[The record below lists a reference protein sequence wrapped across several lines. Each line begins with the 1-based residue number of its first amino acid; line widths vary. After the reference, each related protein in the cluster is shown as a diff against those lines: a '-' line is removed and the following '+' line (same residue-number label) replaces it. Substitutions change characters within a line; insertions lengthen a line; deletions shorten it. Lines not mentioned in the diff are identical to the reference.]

1 MNRTTT
7 GASGA
12 PPEAGSNPQG
22 VGLSGSMGTFRVF
35 ALVMAFVSPLV
46 AVSGWIAI
54 LIAFG
59 GAGAPMMM
67 LVATVLVTIFSLGF
81 VAMGHHMPNPGA
93 FYSYV
98 AASLGR
104 VTGLG
109 AGLIAITTYIL
120 LGLSAFTFFGVAGSS
135 FVARELHGPDIS
147 WYWYALAVW
156 IVVSIFGYLHVEVS
170 AKVLLVAMALEIVV
184 VVVFDLTVFGRG
196 GGSPTGSVSLE
207 PFSWHSLTSGSW
219 GLGLLFAILLF
230 NGFEGTAAFREEV
243 RDPARTIGR
252 ATLFVVVF
260 VGIFYCI
267 ASWAMISYFGMGTA
281 VELATTDPVGM
292 FATALGG
299 SVGDW
304 LVDVASVLLLT
315 SIFAG
320 LVSIHSILSRYI
332 YSLGVDRVLPRKL
345 GVVHPKHN
353 SPAIA
358 SIVASVLFVVIEL
371 PFVLAGANPSML
383 YGQLGGTGGYAY
395 LLLFT
400 LVSLAVLVYFWR
412 QRGSH
417 SVNVWVAFVA
427 PAASMV
433 GMGTLLIV
441 AIVNFSTLT
450 GGSGALAVIL
460 QASIWGSGLIGIV
473 LALVYRAKR
482 PDTYARIG
490 RRNVAAAPV
499 GAAAPTGSGG
509 PGPDLAA
516 AQAVPEPRQG

>member
-1 MNRTTT
+1 
-7 GASGA
+7 
-12 PPEAGSNPQG
+12 
-22 VGLSGSMGTFRVF
+22 MGTFRLF

-59 GAGAPMMM
+59 GPGAPMMM
-67 LVATVLVTIFSLGF
+67 LVATVLVTVFSLGF
-81 VAMGHHMPNPGA
+81 VAMGHHMTSPGA

-98 AASLGR
+98 AAGLGR
-104 VTGLG
+104 TTGLG
-109 AGLIAITTYIL
+109 ASFVAIITYIL
-120 LGLSAFTFFGVAGSS
+120 LGLSAFTFFGIVGSA
-135 FVARELHGPDIS
+135 FVVQLHGPDIS
-147 WYWYALAVW
+147 WYWYALAMLVL
-156 IVVSIFGYLHVEVS
+156 VSVFGYLHVEVS
-170 AKVLLVAMALEIVV
+170 AKVLLVAMAAEVV
-184 VVVFDLTVFGRG
+184 VVLIFDLAVFGQG

-207 PFSWHSLTSGSW
+207 PFSLQSMTGGSW
-219 GLGLLFAILLF
+219 ALGLLFAILLF

-243 RDPARTIGR
+243 RDPGRTIGR
-252 ATLFVVVF
+252 ATLSVVAF

-267 ASWAMISYFGMGTA
+267 AAWAMISYYGIDTA
-281 VELATTDPVGM
+281 VELATTEPVSM
-292 FATALGG
+292 FTTAVRG
-299 SVGDW
+299 SVGQW
-304 LVDVASVLLLT
+304 LVDVVSVLLLT

-332 YSLGVDRVLPRKL
+332 YSLGVDRVLPRQL
-345 GVVHPKHN
+345 GVVHPRHK
-353 SPAIA
+353 SPYIA
-358 SIVASVLFVVIEL
+358 SFAATVLFLVIEL

-417 SVNVWVAFVA
+417 SVSVWVSVVA
-427 PAASMV
+427 PVVSIV

-441 AIVNFSTLT
+441 AMMNFTTLT

-460 QASIWGSGLIGIV
+460 QASVWGAGLAGIV

-482 PDTYARIG
+482 PDIHARIG
-490 RRNVAAAPV
+490 RRNVADAPV
-499 GAAAPTGSGG
+499 SDAAAEQT
-509 PGPDLAA
+509 
-516 AQAVPEPRQG
+516 PESS